1 MRAEQNGPSGILG
14 SGQWRERLAR
24 WRRFGGSVGEFCRRE
39 QVSQAS
45 FFQWRKRLA
54 GDVASSRDEGE
65 PRTPAFV
72 PVQVVAPPS
81 MAHQVVAPPGVA
93 HQVVALPSV
102 APRIE
107 IRLGRLRLGVP
118 TTIDEQSL
126 RQLIRVIREE
136 ADAC

>member
-1 MRAEQNGPSGILG
+1 MAAKLGARAEVAR
-14 SGQWRERLAR
+14 QWRERLAR

-54 GDVASSRDEGE
+54 GEVASSRDEGE

-72 PVQVVAPPS
+72 PVQVVASPH
-81 MAHQVVAPPGVA
+81 MA
-93 HQVVALPSV
+93 HQVVALPGV

-107 IRLGRLRLGVP
+107 IRLGKVRLGVP
-118 TTIDEQSL
+118 TTIDEAAL

-136 ADAC
+136 TVAC